1 MKVAI
6 VTGASRGIG
15 LATAKELALKGY
27 QVIGISRNIEPGK
40 PFALTIKAD
49 IADIE
54 SHAMILSQIAARFG
68 RIDLLVNNAGVAPL
82 KRVDILETGPESFD
96 RLMNINLRGPFFFT
110 QMVVNYMIERE
121 EREERKE
128 RKERKELEEREER
141 EEREEGKEGVEE
153 CRPCVIFITSVSAA
167 ASSPERAEYCISKAG
182 LSMAAQVYADRLAG
196 TGISVYEIRPG
207 VIYTDMT
214 AGVKEKYDQ
223 KIAGGLIPEGR
234 WGQPEDIAKAVAA
247 MAGGEIPYA
256 TGAVIEISGGMNI
269 RHL

>member
-1 MKVAI
+1 MKVAV

-15 LATAKELALKGY
+15 FAIAKSLSDKGY
-27 QVIGISRNIEPGK
+27 QVVGISRNIEPGE
-40 PFALTIKAD
+40 PFALAIKAD

-54 SHAMILSQIAARFG
+54 SHATILSQIAAKFG
-68 RIDLLVNNAGVAPL
+68 HIDLLVNNAGVAPL
-82 KRVDILETGPESFD
+82 KRIDILETGVESFD
-96 RLMNINLRGPFFFT
+96 RLIDINLRGPFFFT
-110 QMVVNYMIERE
+110 QMIVNYMLEREGREEREGRKGRE

-128 RKERKELEEREER
+128 REEEA
-141 EEREEGKEGVEE
+141 KQ
-153 CRPCVIFITSVSAA
+153 CVIFITSVSAV

-182 LSMAAQVYADRLAG
+182 LSMASQVYADRLAG
-196 TGISVYEIRPG
+196 TGIAVYEIRPG

-214 AGVKEKYDQ
+214 ACLKDKYDK

-234 WGQPEDIAKAVAA
+234 WGEPEDIAKAVVTL
-247 MAGGEIPYA
+247 AGGEIPYA

>member
-1 MKVAI
+1 MDMKVAV

-15 LATAKELALKGY
+15 LAIAKSLSAKGY
-27 QVIGISRNIEPGK
+27 QVVGIARSIESGT

-54 SHAMILSQIAARFG
+54 NHATILSKIVSKFG

-82 KRVDILETGPESFD
+82 KRVDILETGAESFD
-96 RLMNINLRGPFFFT
+96 RLININLRGPFFFT
-110 QMVVNYMIERE
+110 QMIVNFMLEHKESKEVGCVV
-121 EREERKE
+121 
-128 RKERKELEEREER
+128 
-141 EEREEGKEGVEE
+141 
-153 CRPCVIFITSVSAA
+153 FITSVSAV
-167 ASSPERAEYCISKAG
+167 ASSPERAEYCVSKAG

-196 TGISVYEIRPG
+196 TGIGVYEIRPG

-223 KIAGGLIPEGR
+223 KIAAGLIPEGR

-247 MAGGEIPYA
+247 LAGGEIPYA
-256 TGAVIEISGGMNI
+256 TGAVIEISGGMHI

>member
-1 MKVAI
+1 MKVAV

-15 LATAKELALKGY
+15 FAIAKSLADKGY
-27 QVIGISRNIEPGK
+27 QVVGISRNIEPGE
-40 PFALTIKAD
+40 PFALAIKAD
-49 IADIE
+49 IADID
-54 SHAMILSQIAARFG
+54 SHASILSEIATRFG

-82 KRVDILETGPESFD
+82 KRVDILEAGSESFD

-110 QMVVNYMIERE
+110 QMIVNYMM
-121 EREERKE
+121 
-128 RKERKELEEREER
+128 ER
-141 EEREEGKEGVEE
+141 EEREEG
-153 CRPCVIFITSVSAA
+153 RCVIFITSVSAV

-182 LSMAAQVYADRLAG
+182 LSMASQVYADRLAG
-196 TGISVYEIRPG
+196 TGIAVYEIRPG

-214 AGVKEKYDQ
+214 ARVKEKYDK

-247 MAGGEIPYA
+247 LAGGEIPYS

-269 RHL
+269 RYL

>member
-1 MKVAI
+1 MKTAV

-15 LATAKELALKGY
+15 YAIGVELAARGY
-27 QVIGISRNIEPGK
+27 QVVGVSRNIEPGN
-40 PFALTIKAD
+40 PFSLTIKAD
-49 IADIE
+49 IADIG
-54 SHAMILSQIAARFG
+54 SHSLILSEIAAKFG

-82 KRVDILETGPESFD
+82 KREDVLVTGPESFD

-110 QMVVNYMIERE
+110 QMVVNYMLESRDSARPERTS
-121 EREERKE
+121 
-128 RKERKELEEREER
+128 
-141 EEREEGKEGVEE
+141 
-153 CRPCVIFITSVSAA
+153 VIFISSVSAV

-182 LSMAAQVYADRLAG
+182 LSMAAQVYADRLAPA
-196 TGISVYEIRPG
+196 GISVYEIRPG

-247 MAGGEIPYA
+247 LASGDIPYA
-256 TGAVIEISGGMNI
+256 TGAIIELSGGMNI

>member
-15 LATAKELALKGY
+15 RAISEGLAGKGY
-27 QVIGISRNIEPGK
+27 RVVGISRNIEPGD
-40 PFALTIKAD
+40 PFALTVKAD
-49 IADIE
+49 IAEID
-54 SHAMILSQIAARFG
+54 SHEAILSRIGAEFG

-82 KRVDILETGPESFD
+82 RRVDILEAGQESFD

-110 QMVVNYMIERE
+110 QMIVNHM
-121 EREERKE
+121 
-128 RKERKELEEREER
+128 LEMEDQEVRR
-141 EEREEGKEGVEE
+141 S
-153 CRPCVIFITSVSAA
+153 VIFITSVSAI

-196 TGISVYEIRPG
+196 TGIDVYEIRPG

-214 AGVKEKYDQ
+214 SGVREKYDK
-223 KIAGGLIPEGR
+223 KIADGLIPQGR
-234 WGQPEDIAKAVAA
+234 WGQPEDVARA
-247 MAGGEIPYA
+247 AAALATGEIPYA
-256 TGAVIEISGGMNI
+256 TGTVIEISGGMNL